1 MMAQAAKKAAPDTR
15 ASFGEAEIPRDYNFA
30 ADILSRNLNAGRAN
44 KPVFIDSRGSWTYGQ
59 LADRAGRFGAALR
72 ARGIRREERI
82 FLCMLD
88 GIDWPTAFLGAIKA
102 GVVPVA
108 VNTLLTES
116 DYEFMLTDSRA
127 RLLVVSQALLPK
139 FEAVMKRCPDLETV
153 IVSGGTSDSLRKIRR
168 RDRGREAGRLHRA
181 DHTR

>member
-1 MMAQAAKKAAPDTR
+1 MAQAAKQAAPDR
-15 ASFGEAEIPRDYNFA
+15 LASKGTSLGDAEIPRDYNFA
-30 ADILSRNLNAGRAN
+30 ADILSRNLQAGRAN
-44 KPVFIDSRGSWTYGQ
+44 KPVFVDSRGSWTYGQ
-59 LADRAGRFGAALR
+59 LAERVGRFGAALR

-88 GIDWPTAFLGAIKA
+88 NIDWPTAFLGAIKA
-102 GVVPVA
+102 GVIPVA

-139 FEAVMKRCPDLETV
+139 FESVMKRCPDL
-153 IVSGGTSDSLRKIRR
+153 
-168 RDRGREAGRLHRA
+168 
-181 DHTR
+181 